1 MNKGW
6 KFAAS
11 VTPICAAIGSVLF
24 FTFISF
30 GEQFEGVADY
40 FNSTPLFMGVMFG
53 LINVMFIKSAKYT
66 LFDPTKEITYIPLDE
81 NSKVIGKAAVDGVGA
96 RLGKSLG
103 SLILTTWLV
112 PFVGD
117 GQIQNVKQYIL
128 VMLAIIIVV
137 WLVSVNRLNTMFIEL
152 TTKQNIKLK

>member
-1 MNKGW
+1 
-6 KFAAS
+6 
-11 VTPICAAIGSVLF
+11 
-24 FTFISF
+24 
-30 GEQFEGVADY
+30 
-40 FNSTPLFMGVMFG
+40 
-53 LINVMFIKSAKYT
+53 MFIKSAKYT

-128 VMLAIIIVV
+128 VMLAIIIVI

-152 TTKQNIKLK
+152 TSKKEQK